1 MNAMTRRIVSL
12 LGISSTYGCIL
23 ILLDLGNYYA
33 RIFSWSGQSSN
44 SWHISSA
51 LLAILA
57 TVALACDY
65 TLRPRGRRVSILALG
80 GHAPAAQK
88 G

>member
-1 MNAMTRRIVSL
+1 MNAITRRIVHL
-12 LGISSTYGCIL
+12 LGISATYGCIL

-33 RIFSWSGQSSN
+33 RIFSWSGQSSS

-51 LLAILA
+51 LLAVLAAVAMTCDYALRPWGRRISILA
-57 TVALACDY
+57 TG
-65 TLRPRGRRVSILALG
+65 GR
-80 GHAPAAQK
+80 APAAQK

>member
-33 RIFSWSGQSSN
+33 RIFSWSGQSSS

-65 TLRPRGRRVSILALG
+65 TLRPGSRRISILAPGLR
-80 GHAPAAQK
+80 APATQK

>member
-33 RIFSWSGQSSN
+33 RIFSWSGQSGS

-65 TLRPRGRRVSILALG
+65 MLRPRGRRVSILALG
-80 GHAPAAQK
+80 GHTPAAQN